1 VQKDFKEK
9 VMLMRLKNKQF
20 KSIIK
25 YLDENPNWLEDS
37 KDINGRSINY
47 VEVAELV
54 WSCVKKKS

>member
-1 VQKDFKEK
+1 
-9 VMLMRLKNKQF
+9 MRLKNKQF

-47 VEVAELV
+47 IEVAELV